1 MQQPRQDW
9 TLLRT
14 STTKARAVACPKGQQ
29 KAGGYLVQGNNK
41 GSLAHLEEVDG
52 LDGLLFQAMHHVYHQ
67 DGNVTQAGPSRPQVG
82 EGLVTCSAPSMLS
95 SSLLCI
101 SCMHAPGVRAN
112 PGLHFMHCCGVRAN
126 PDFALHTLC
135 CGVMINPD
143 FEVHALWCERKPDSN
158 EPAA

>member
-67 DGNVTQAGPSRPQVG
+67 DGNVTQAGPSRPKVG
-82 EGLVTCSAPSMLS
+82 EGLVTCSAPSVVS
-95 SSLLCI
+95 ASLLCF
-101 SCMHAPGVRAN
+101 SCTAV
-112 PGLHFMHCCGVRAN
+112 V
-126 PDFALHTLC
+126 
-135 CGVMINPD
+135 
-143 FEVHALWCERKPDSN
+143 
-158 EPAA
+158 